1 MEFSRKEQ
9 LDSTLTALEK
19 HEKFGDAIRKARQNH
34 TVQTSQLRGL
44 YEEVDKLTKGK
55 SVVPPSDLFVE
66 VVNTQIA
73 DAKALIFRDAYLD
86 RLKSFVP
93 AGDNPSY
100 PDILLSLRILQQA
113 SERFTSMLEVEAD
126 KHSTT
131 GTELQT
137 IAAALRV
144 AEQDEI
150 RFYTEDTNDEE
161 QESSEID
168 EDEQEDSASEED
180 DGDASDSDD
189 AEDEE
194 EDSEPAEEDVDSDED
209 QTDEYDE
216 YVRKS
221 EVKAKADGPV
231 SDTWFK
237 KYDDVLLFDFEK
249 LDRIGIPLY
258 ESPRDGITYEPY
270 QK

>member
-9 LDSTLTALEK
+9 LASTVTALDE
-19 HEKFGDAIRKARQNH
+19 HRKFADSIRKAHQNH
-34 TVQTSQLRGL
+34 SAQTSQLRGL
-44 YEEVDKLTKGK
+44 YEEVDKLTKSK
-55 SVVPPSDLFVE
+55 SVVPPSDLLVE

-113 SERFTSMLEVEAD
+113 SERFTSMLEVETD

-150 RFYTEDTNDEE
+150 DFYTEDTNDEE
-161 QESSEID
+161 PESSEMD
-168 EDEQEDSASEED
+168 ENEDSASEED
-180 DGDASDSDD
+180 DSDATDSDD

-194 EDSEPAEEDVDSDED
+194 EDSEPAEEDVDSDEN

-216 YVRKS
+216 YIRKS
-221 EVKAKADGPV
+221 EVKAKVDGLI
-231 SDTWFK
+231 SETWFK

-258 ESPRDGITYEPY
+258 ESPRDGITFEPH